1 MQMVV
6 GKERKK
12 RNYKKTWPAHQY
24 PKHRLKIVSVDDLKE
39 DLDDEESDID
49 DCSKSEFDKM
59 DIEDEYLDKYLISSC
74 HEDTLMDNFVDW
86 LETDDGHF
94 FSGWM
99 NNFLCDGKDQGQ
111 LKHILDLYAFFFQ
124 RSIIRNSIKT
134 VLSGTTI

>member
-1 MQMVV
+1 MVV

-39 DLDDEESDID
+39 DLDDEESNID

-94 FSGWM
+94 FGGWM
-99 NNFLCDGKDQGQ
+99 NNILCDGKDQGQ
-111 LKHILDLYAFFFQ
+111 LKHILDLYAFFFLKKYYQ
-124 RSIIRNSIKT
+124 EQY
-134 VLSGTTI
+134 